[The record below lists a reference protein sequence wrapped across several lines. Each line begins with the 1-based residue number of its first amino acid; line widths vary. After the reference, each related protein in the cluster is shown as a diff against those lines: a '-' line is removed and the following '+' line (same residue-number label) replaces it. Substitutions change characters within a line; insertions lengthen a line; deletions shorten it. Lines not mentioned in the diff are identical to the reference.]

1 MLLMIMPLNSNDIL
15 RRHSHHTRVYI
26 TYDEG
31 PSSIFNFKCV
41 RWLWQ
46 WVVQPPPT
54 HKRVITYM
62 AFIRTLTVVGVSTEL
77 IFRNMLIAS

>member
-15 RRHSHHTRVYI
+15 RWHSHHTRVYI

-31 PSSIFNFKCV
+31 PSSILNCKCV

-46 WVVQPPPT
+46 WVLQTPLT
-54 HKRVITYM
+54 HKRDITYI
-62 AFIRTLTVVGVSTEL
+62 AFIRTLIVVGVSTEL
-77 IFRNMLIAS
+77 IFKRMLIAS